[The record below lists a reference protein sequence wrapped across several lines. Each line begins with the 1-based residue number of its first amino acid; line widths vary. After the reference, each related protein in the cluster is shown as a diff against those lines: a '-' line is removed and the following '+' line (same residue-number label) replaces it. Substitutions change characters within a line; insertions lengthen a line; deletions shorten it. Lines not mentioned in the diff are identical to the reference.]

1 MQNLLRSISFN
12 KYPLIVVCLAFILT
26 ACGGGGSDNTL
37 ALSGIVVDSTG
48 APVADATVTVHSD
61 PIVVHTDQYGAFHCR
76 IPPGHHHIRAEKYG
90 RVFLDKDF
98 DANESAGGHHDL
110 GDIKT
115 PYVPNATLTT
125 IAITP
130 PTATVAIGQ
139 TSAFTATGTYSDT
152 TTADLTTQVTWSTIN
167 TAIASIDSAGTA
179 SGIALGSTS
188 VSASFNGITS
198 PTASLTVA
206 AIPLNPV
213 SALFPTNGANWNDY
227 VQGTVSA
234 ATDTACNAASD
245 TACVHGGERRVVVA
259 TGMSSCAGL
268 TASDDLGAFN
278 WKCDGSTNPVRFI
291 STGLAD
297 DKKFSDLI
305 DFTTQSFKSN
315 KVSVN
320 LNGNL
325 WGVTPSTAWWT
336 NPVVVNNSAGSLAT
350 ASTVYLVTAQ
360 PNPAY
365 AYTLD
370 ADKVALVIQP
380 GLGLTGPGNGASV
393 IASSNHNFLWIEGAV
408 NATSD
413 SKAVDLRYV
422 NFSTLRNVAA
432 YNALYQTSGDGIYL
446 ANAWYNRL
454 SGITATN
461 NFVNG
466 VNLATASN
474 NALSGVTAS
483 NNGSKG
489 IYLNSTSNY
498 NTLLNVTTSSNQDGI
513 YLDNVSNNVLSEVTS
528 ANNLYS
534 GVTLHNASIT
544 SNYNLLSDVTVS
556 NDGYYGVFL
565 GNSSNNIL
573 SDITASNDGYGVYL
587 ASSSNNTFTGLLQVG
602 GNAYS
607 NCTVGGGSN
616 QGLVTSTCA
625 NNGSSDATLTTGIT
639 LASSFIGKVASN
651 DVLNG
656 SDATGMAD
664 FSTVTSAFDW
674 THFNNAYRGWGIDG
688 SAFPSTDQRGRW
700 TTGAGRI
707 WDWSVSSSDT
717 VLRGVLALPTG
728 NDSITQIWSDAST
741 TTFLRHAVEISG
753 DGIGNDNGLCE
764 SGETCLYT
772 SNIGSYQ
779 GHGNLVSAGTF
790 STGTLTGITLMQYAI
805 NGR

>member
-37 ALSGIVVDSTG
+37 ALSGIVLDSTG

-61 PIVVHTDQYGAFHCR
+61 PVVVHTDHFGAFHCR

-245 TACVHGGERRVVVA
+245 TACVHGGERRIVVA

-278 WKCDGSTNPVRFI
+278 WTCDGSTNPVRMV
-291 STGLAD
+291 STGLAVG
-297 DKKFSDLI
+297 KKLSDLV
-305 DFTTQSFKSN
+305 DFGTAGFKSN

-320 LNGNL
+320 LNSNL
-325 WGVTPSTAWWT
+325 WGVTPSTAWWS
-336 NPVVVNNSAGSLAT
+336 NPVAVNNSAGSLPT
-350 ASTVYLVTAQ
+350 ASTIYLVTAQ

-370 ADKVALVIQP
+370 ADKVALAIQP
-380 GLGLTGPGNGASV
+380 DLALTGPGNGSSVVASN
-393 IASSNHNFLWIEGAV
+393 NHNNFLWIEGAV
-408 NATSD
+408 NATGD

-422 NFSTLRNVAA
+422 NFSALRNVAA
-432 YNALYQTSGDGIYL
+432 YNSSGDGIYL
-446 ANAWYNRL
+446 ANSWHNTL
-454 SGITATN
+454 SGITAN
-461 NFVNG
+461 NNGSNG
-466 VNLATASN
+466 VNLATSSG
-474 NALSGVTAS
+474 NALSGVNVSNNGSMGVYVNSTSNNNLLSNVTAS
-483 NNGSKG
+483 NNGYGVVLWSAS
-489 IYLNSTSNY
+489 NSTM
-498 NTLLNVTTSSNQDGI
+498 
-513 YLDNVSNNVLSEVTS
+513 
-528 ANNLYS
+528 S
-534 GVTLHNASIT
+534 G
-544 SNYNLLSDVTVS
+544 
-556 NDGYYGVFL
+556 
-565 GNSSNNIL
+565 
-573 SDITASNDGYGVYL
+573 ITASNNGYGVYVYSASNNTLSNVTASNSTGYGVVL
-587 ASSSNNTFTGLLQVG
+587 ASSSNNTLSDVTSSNNGYGVVLATASNNRFTGLLNVGNNTTNCQVTG
-602 GNAYS
+602 GTNP
-607 NCTVGGGSN
+607 
-616 QGLVTSTCA
+616 GLVTTSCN
-625 NNGSSDATLTTGIT
+625 NNGSSDAALTNGIT
-639 LASSFIGKVASN
+639 LASSFVGKVSSDDAQN
-651 DVLNG
+651 T
-656 SDATGMAD
+656 SDASGVAD
-664 FSTVTSAFDW
+664 YSIVTPTFDW
-674 THFNNAYRGWGIDG
+674 AHFDNAYRGWGIDG
-688 SAFPSTDQRGRW
+688 SAFPNTDQRGRW
-700 TTGAGRI
+700 TTGAGRV
-707 WDWSVSSSDT
+707 WDWSLAASDT
-717 VLRGVLALPTG
+717 VLRNVLALPTG
-728 NDSITQIWSDAST
+728 NDTITQTWSDAST

-764 SGETCLYT
+764 SGETCVYT
-772 SNIGSYQ
+772 PNIGSYQ

-790 STGTLTGITLMQYAI
+790 SNGTLTGITLMTYAT